1 MRKERVKGM
10 GQKELVNVRL
20 VNIIFRAVMNYYDVT
35 EELICS
41 NSRRKEHTEP
51 RHIVCALVY
60 SFTHNNQTVI
70 GQRIGGKDHATI
82 NHSMNNVVDWYK
94 SDKGFRDMVNKII
107 SYINFECKHTF
118 TFQQVLDVKQGIRGL
133 KYDRDTLVESFN
145 TKVSDLMYTE
155 DTLAILDIVKQL
167 KIINGEIWSREV
179 QKEFKQQLKQEAD
192 AEQTQSN

>member
-1 MRKERVKGM
+1 MRKERVKG
-10 GQKELVNVRL
+10 QSELVNVRL

-60 SFTHNNQTVI
+60 SFTHNNQTII

-107 SYINFECKHTF
+107 AYINFECKHTF

-167 KIINGEIWSREV
+167 KVINGEIWSREV

>member
-10 GQKELVNVRL
+10 GQSELVNVRL

-41 NSRRKEHTEP
+41 NSRKKEYTEP
-51 RHIVCALVY
+51 RHIVCALIY

-82 NHSMNNVVDWYK
+82 NHSMKNLVNWYE

>member
-1 MRKERVKGM
+1 
-10 GQKELVNVRL
+10 
-20 VNIIFRAVMNYYDVT
+20 
-35 EELICS
+35 
-41 NSRRKEHTEP
+41 
-51 RHIVCALVY
+51 
-60 SFTHNNQTVI
+60 
-70 GQRIGGKDHATI
+70 
-82 NHSMNNVVDWYK
+82 VDWYK

-107 SYINFECKHTF
+107 AYINFECKHTF

-167 KIINGEIWSREV
+167 KVINGEIWSREV

>member
-1 MRKERVKGM
+1 MRKERGKGM

-51 RHIVCALVY
+51 RHIVCALIY
-60 SFTHNNQTVI
+60 SFTHNNQTII

-82 NHSMNNVVDWYK
+82 NHSMKNVVDWYK
-94 SDKGFRDMVNKII
+94 LDKGFRDMVNKII
-107 SYINFECKHTF
+107 AYINFECKHTF
-118 TFQQVLDVKQGIRGL
+118 TFQQVLDVKQGVRGL
-133 KYDRDTLVESFN
+133 KYERDTLVESFN

-155 DTLAILDIVKQL
+155 DTQAILDIVKQL
-167 KIINGEIWSREV
+167 KIINGDIWSREV

>member
-1 MRKERVKGM
+1 MRKERGKGM
-10 GQKELVNVRL
+10 GQSELVNVRL

-51 RHIVCALVY
+51 RHIICALIY
-60 SFTHNNQTVI
+60 SFTHNNQTII

-82 NHSMNNVVDWYK
+82 NHSMKNVVDWYK

-118 TFQQVLDVKQGIRGL
+118 TFQQVLDVKQGARGL
-133 KYDRDTLVESFN
+133 KYERDTLVESFN

-155 DTLAILDIVKQL
+155 DTQAILDIVKQL
-167 KIINGEIWSREV
+167 KIINGDIWSREV

>member
-51 RHIVCALVY
+51 RHIVCALIY
-60 SFTHNNQTVI
+60 SFTHNNQTII

-118 TFQQVLDVKQGIRGL
+118 TFQQVLDVKQGVRGL
-133 KYDRDTLVESFN
+133 KYERDTLVESFN

-155 DTLAILDIVKQL
+155 DTQAILDIVKQL
-167 KIINGEIWSREV
+167 KIINGDIWSREV